1 METIINKS
9 LNEVAIQLVGIFGYL
24 YRTHTKITK
33 RIIDDNKYNLKVDI
47 ILKLEKKTPNETIIL
62 SDFIVT
68 DKFNRSYKYSRFET
82 HVALINKLIANY
94 KANTIVNS
102 KYVTLEYFT
111 NSYEIFLKK
120 QLDKMRIIFRQTM
133 LEIK

>member
-1 METIINKS
+1 MKEFINKS
-9 LNEVAIQLVGIFGYL
+9 MIEVASQLVGCFGYHYKAHNTL
-24 YRTHTKITK
+24 TK

-47 ILKLEKKTPNETIIL
+47 ILKFEKKTDNQTIIS

-68 DKFNRSYKYSRFET
+68 DKFNRRYKYSRFEL
-82 HVALINKLIANY
+82 HVHLIKKLLANY
-94 KANTIVNS
+94 KVNIIEDS
-102 KYVTLEYFT
+102 KYINMEYIT
-111 NSYEIFLKK
+111 NSYELFLKK

>member
-1 METIINKS
+1 MKEFINKS
-9 LNEVAIQLVGIFGYL
+9 MIEVASQLVGCFGYH
-24 YRTHTKITK
+24 YKTHNTLTK

-47 ILKLEKKTPNETIIL
+47 ILKFEKKTDNQTIIS

-68 DKFNRSYKYSRFET
+68 DKFNRRYKYSRFET
-82 HVALINKLIANY
+82 HVSLINKLLANY
-94 KANTIVNS
+94 KANTIVGP
-102 KYVTLEYFT
+102 KYVTLDYFT

-120 QLDKMRIIFRQTM
+120 QLDRMRIIFRQTM